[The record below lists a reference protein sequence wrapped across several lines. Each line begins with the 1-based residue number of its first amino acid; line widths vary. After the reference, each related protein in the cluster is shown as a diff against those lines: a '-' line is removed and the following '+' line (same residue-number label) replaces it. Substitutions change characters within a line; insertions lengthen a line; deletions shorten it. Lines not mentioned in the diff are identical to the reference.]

1 MQTVEVKLE
10 PFVRDAQVRYSLD
23 FSKPTAN
30 SSIFVPQT
38 FNKLTTVRAA
48 IFRNDQQIGK
58 EFVKTYRMP
67 DK

>member
-1 MQTVEVKLE
+1 
-10 PFVRDAQVRYSLD
+10 VRYSLD
-23 FSKPTAN
+23 FSKPTSN
-30 SSIFVPQT
+30 SAIFVPQT